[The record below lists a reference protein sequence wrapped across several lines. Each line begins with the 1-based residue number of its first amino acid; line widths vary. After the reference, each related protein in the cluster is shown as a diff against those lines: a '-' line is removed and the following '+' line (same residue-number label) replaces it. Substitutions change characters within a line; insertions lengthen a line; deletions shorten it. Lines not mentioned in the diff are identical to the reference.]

1 MKKKTFQCPRCIQGK
16 KEGRNGRKGRKFLI
30 YGTQANCSSL
40 GLFLS
45 LLIVACWVADPYHVG
60 RDLEKKDKDKD
71 RKKDRD
77 KVTYGEHV
85 EDGTDHGHEQDGSQL
100 VEE

>member
-16 KEGRNGRKGRKFLI
+16 KEGRNGRKGRELLI
-30 YGTQANCSSL
+30 YGTQANLQICFSH
-40 GLFLS
+40 FLS
-45 LLIVACWVADPYHVG
+45 LRVGSRIRIMWVG
-60 RDLEKKDKDKD
+60 IQKKGQRQGQKKDK
-71 RKKDRD
+71 D